1 MNLRLLGRSQPKNT
15 YNSVRIYISPNH
27 LFDTITP
34 KSDII
39 QLPRNPYFSK
49 ILQEPTVQDQ
59 KDRTKYGCEVSY
71 QYGSSTERFL

>member
-1 MNLRLLGRSQPKNT
+1 MNLRLLGRSQPKKYIQQRLN
-15 YNSVRIYISPNH
+15 VVAIIYLTPSP
-27 LFDTITP
+27 P